1 MESYGMIRVVVSIFL
16 KITLAKQ
23 VKLTTLVEV
32 VN

>member
-1 MESYGMIRVVVSIFL
+1 METYGMIRVVVSIFL